1 MKDNVWKELVRADA
15 RGEPVGRPMHQ
26 QLVLRVAGDRETT
39 QTILMCDFIR
49 SRPSEMKVA
58 MVVQGSASSR

>member
-26 QLVLRVAGDRETT
+26 QLVLRVVGDRETT
-39 QTILMCDFIR
+39 QTILMCKR
-49 SRPSEMKVA
+49 
-58 MVVQGSASSR
+58 